1 MADPNVSVDP
11 VVDAPTQADADAGL
25 LSAILTEVFGSYINM
40 ALVLVIGVLLYK
52 ILRGRSDDAQRRS
65 TPPAPQLPKLR
76 RDFTI
81 QELKPFDGTQPDG
94 RVLMAVNG
102 TVYDVT
108 KGKSFYGP
116 GECVGLC
123 VCVCVW
129 CFRVCVCLRCV
140 HRETGQLVDIWCG
153 L

>member
-1 MADPNVSVDP
+1 MAAPNVVVDPIEAAAEPAADPS
-11 VVDAPTQADADAGL
+11 L
-25 LSAILTEVFGSYINM
+25 LSAILTEICGSYINM
-40 ALVLVIGVLLYK
+40 ALVVVIGVLLYK
-52 ILRGRSDDAQRRS
+52 ILRGRSDESQRRS
-65 TPPAPQLPKLR
+65 APAAPQLPKLR

-116 GECVGLC
+116 GML
-123 VCVCVW
+123 
-129 CFRVCVCLRCV
+129 
-140 HRETGQLVDIWCG
+140 
-153 L
+153 